1 MSTDSLKIL
10 SEFFILLSTN
20 KSTITNQ
27 NILSLYQ
34 FINNKLLKII
44 TRFPSLLKGQ
54 FSNNLILNELF
65 ENHKSNMNNFI
76 NGFLKYLNNNS
87 IIERNSIENNRIKNN
102 ILIRQKSKNKNPLQK
117 QNNENNIIYIDLL
130 LNNKINPFE
139 INSSTFINFFNEP
152 GNEKFLTVIDLFMK
166 TSKYLMQNKLVYKK
180 VKILYSK
187 DDFNIINKSNSIY
200 KKRHGASI
208 NYSKKSYLT
217 PPKLKKY
224 FFNKNFLKK
233 SVRTETKE
241 ENNIYSSRN
250 DSLEDVSD
258 IETMRI
264 QVPHNID
271 FSRKEK
277 IKKPEIDIEKYLI
290 NINKKNPTAQKIK
303 KSSITKNKFMK
314 LNSEDYSEFL
324 DESKKCKTF
333 ENIGKHYCNYCGA
346 NNVIKIGKN
355 IKKDYKGSSNIYDF
369 CRNKK
374 NYKIKK
380 GFNFNSSLDENI
392 VESKENEQCNIY

>member
-1 MSTDSLKIL
+1 MSTDSLNIL

-250 DSLEDVSD
+250 DSLEDISD

-303 KSSITKNKFMK
+303 KSNITKNKFMK
-314 LNSEDYSEFL
+314 LNSEEYSEFL

>member
-10 SEFFILLSTN
+10 SEFFILISTN

-139 INSSTFINFFNEP
+139 INSSTFINFFNQP

-250 DSLEDVSD
+250 DSLEDISD

-290 NINKKNPTAQKIK
+290 NKNKKNPTAQKIK
-303 KSSITKNKFMK
+303 KSNITKNKFMK
-314 LNSEDYSEFL
+314 LNSEEYSEFL